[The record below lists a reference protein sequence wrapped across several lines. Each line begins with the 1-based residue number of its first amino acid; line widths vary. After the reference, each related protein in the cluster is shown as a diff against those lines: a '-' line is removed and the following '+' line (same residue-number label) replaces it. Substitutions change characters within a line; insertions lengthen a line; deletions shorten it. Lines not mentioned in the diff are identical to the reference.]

1 MGDSP
6 VQLRRQQ
13 AKNMAQ
19 EFKSFKIII
28 FKPTGSQESKLPAV
42 TSAQPEPQNP
52 QHSQH
57 QFLGAAHA
65 PQQNPKHLLPYLVWG
80 PAAQTQTACQGVLNN
95 LMVNTCWCSREAE
108 FPPEWELPSLQFAS
122 STIFPAAIPTA
133 AQPQVS

>member
-1 MGDSP
+1 MGDRP

-13 AKNMAQ
+13 AENTAQ

-42 TSAQPEPQNP
+42 TSAQPELHNP

-57 QFLGAAHA
+57 QLLGAARS

-108 FPPEWELPSLQFAS
+108 SPPEGELPSLPFAS

-133 AQPQVS
+133 AHHQVS